1 MWIQHSHIFVFV
13 LHFTHETAHF
23 DLGPSAYCTASI
35 TQRLTDSMFDNN
47 IILYSAKRFIE
58 WKRLSIVQATCT
70 PWLLFFV
77 FSAASDFTCIS
88 SGRQALISYL
98 FNFNSVYFI
107 SRMRKRKQFYFP
119 SPSRFTGNSSML
131 PIRFDSI
138 GIEKNRPEKYHEIPI
153 GLLCVIFW
161 SVADQSVCPLCNPCD
176 LLSNKCH
183 CGRCTIV
190 RCTWHSTYARLP
202 RIWYRR

>member
-70 PWLLFFV
+70 SWLLFFV

-131 PIRFDSI
+131 PIRFDVSY
-138 GIEKNRPEKYHEIPI
+138 GYRKKSTWKIPWDSYRI
-153 GLLCVIFW
+153 
-161 SVADQSVCPLCNPCD
+161 
-176 LLSNKCH
+176 
-183 CGRCTIV
+183 IV
-190 RCTWHSTYARLP
+190 RNFLVGCWSICVHALQSERFV
-202 RIWYRR
+202 IQ